1 MAVFTMKF
9 QLNMIRYLL
18 LLKFLLAFSIAWSQ
32 QKVTLNGYVKDK
44 SNGEELLGVTIYI
57 PSLRAGTI
65 TNDYG
70 FYALTLPAGT
80 YEVQFT
86 YIGYQQETRTLSLQ
100 ANMSLNME
108 MQTDAQV
115 MQEIVIEEKPLD
127 ENVVA
132 VQMSKNSLNMNQ
144 VRKLPA
150 LFGEIDIIKNIQ
162 MLPGVITAGEGTS
175 SFFVRGGSADQNL
188 ILIDEAP
195 VYDPSHLFG
204 LFSVFNADVIK
215 DSELYKGGIPARF
228 GGRLSSIL
236 EVRTKDGNNKDFDI
250 TGGIG
255 SMASR
260 IAVEGP
266 IVKDK
271 SSFIISARRSYVDV
285 FLKAANEDNLVYFY
299 DVNAKV
305 NWKSDN
311 RNRFFASFYRGRDV
325 FSFGDDFGF
334 AWGNMTGTFRWN
346 HLFNDRLFSNTSIIL
361 SNFDYKLE
369 LKDAVQGFRW
379 VSNLQEF
386 SFKNDLS
393 YSVNTRN
400 ELAFG
405 YHLTGR
411 RFSPGEISPNSLG
424 SIFETVALQHMY
436 ALDHGLY
443 VSNLQDLS
451 DRITL
456 DYGVRLSIFQ
466 NIGPGEVYLYEDP
479 KDNINIERTDTLRY
493 DRWNSIKTFVNVE
506 PRFALRYILREGQ
519 SLKFSYNRMVQN
531 THLIS
536 AGTAPVPFNT
546 WNPSNYYLKPQVAD
560 QVAAGYFRNF
570 ENNAYEFSAEAYYKD
585 MSNVTDFADNAQLFF
600 NQNLSTEY
608 RQGDAWAYG
617 LELLLNKNQG
627 KFTGMVS
634 YTWSK
639 TMRKV
644 EGVNL
649 GKEFPSNHDRRNV
662 VNIQAAYD
670 LNDKWVFGGTFTYS
684 TGRPLTL
691 PAGKYEYGNYNPDVL
706 TERNGYRLPAFHR
719 LDLSATLNPRKNAN
733 RKWKGQWVFSV
744 YNVYNRQNPFTI
756 YTRSKEDEDGNM
768 IGDGTEKEARL
779 IYLFPILPSVTYNFK
794 F

>member
-1 MAVFTMKF
+1 MIRNILTLSFLLFGQAVFG
-9 QLNMIRYLL
+9 QE
-18 LLKFLLAFSIAWSQ
+18 
-32 QKVTLNGYVKDK
+32 KVTLNGYIKDAA
-44 SNGEELLGVTIYI
+44 NGEELLGVTIYI
-57 PSLRAGTI
+57 PSLKAGTI

-70 FYALTLPAGT
+70 FYALTVPKGT

-86 YIGYQQETRTLSLQ
+86 YIGYKEQVRTLDLQ
-100 ANMSLNME
+100 DDMSLNLE

-115 MQEIVIEEKPLD
+115 IQEIVIEEKPLD

-132 VQMSKNSLNMNQ
+132 VQMSKNTLNMNQ

-162 MLPGVITAGEGTS
+162 MLPGVISAGEGSS

-215 DSELYKGGIPARF
+215 DSELYKGGIPSRF

-236 EVRTKDGNNKDFDI
+236 EVRTKDGNNRDFDV

-255 SMASR
+255 TMASR
-260 IAVEGP
+260 LAVEGP
-266 IVKDK
+266 IVKEK
-271 SSFIISARRSYVDV
+271 SSFIVSARRSYIDL
-285 FLKAANEDNLVYFY
+285 FLKAAGENNLVHFY

-305 NWKSDN
+305 NWKSN
-311 RNRFFASFYRGRDV
+311 NNNRFFVAFYAGRDV
-325 FSFGDDFGF
+325 FNFDDNFGF
-334 AWGNMTGTFRWN
+334 QWGNMTGTFRWN
-346 HLFNDRLFSNTSIIL
+346 HLFNERLFSNTSLIV

-369 LKDAVQGFRW
+369 LTDPVQGFQW
-379 VSNLQEF
+379 ISDLQEF

-393 YSVNTRN
+393 YSLNTNN
-400 ELAFG
+400 ELSFG

-411 RFSPGEISPNSLG
+411 RFSPGEVSPNTIG
-424 SIFETVALQHMY
+424 SIFQTVELQHMY

-443 VSNLQDLS
+443 VSNLQRLN

-456 DYGVRLSIFQ
+456 DYGVRLSVFQ
-466 NIGPGEVYLYEDP
+466 NIGPGSVYLYEDP
-479 KDNINIERTDTLRY
+479 QDNININRTDTLQY
-493 DRWNSIKTFVNVE
+493 DQWENIKTYVNVE
-506 PRFALRYILREGQ
+506 PRFSLRYLVGEGQ
-519 SLKFSYNRMVQN
+519 SFKVSYNRMVQN

-570 ENNAYEFSAEAYYKD
+570 KDNEYEFSAEAYYKD
-585 MSNVTDFADNAQLFF
+585 ISNVTDFADNAEIFF
-600 NQNLSTEY
+600 NEDLSTEY

-617 LELLLNKNQG
+617 LELMLNKTRG
-627 KFTGMVS
+627 KLTGSAS

-639 TMRKV
+639 TLRKID
-644 EGVNL
+644 GVNR
-649 GKEFPSNHDRRNV
+649 GFEFYSNHDRRNV
-662 VNIQAAYD
+662 VNVQAAYD
-670 LNDKWVFGGTFTYS
+670 YNDKWVFGATFTYS

-691 PAGKYEYGNYNPDVL
+691 PAGKYEYGDYNPDVL

-719 LDLSATLNPRKNAN
+719 LDLSVTLNPRKNLS

-744 YNVYNRQNPFTI
+744 YNAYDRRNPFTI
-756 YTRSKEDEDGNM
+756 YTRTKQDEDGNI

>member
-1 MAVFTMKF
+1 M
-9 QLNMIRYLL
+9 LRNLL
-18 LLKFLLAFSIAWSQ
+18 FATLLVICSAAAAQ
-32 QKVTLNGYVKDK
+32 EKVTLNGYIKDAD
-44 SNGEELLGVTIYI
+44 NGEELLGVTIYI
-57 PSLRAGTI
+57 PSLKAGTV

-70 FYALTLPAGT
+70 FYALTLPKGS
-80 YEVQFT
+80 YEIRFS
-86 YIGYQQETRTLSLQ
+86 YIGYKEQVRTLDLQ
-100 ANMSLNME
+100 GDVTLNLE

-115 MQEIVIEEKPLD
+115 IQEIVIEEKPLD

-132 VQMSKNSLNMNQ
+132 VQMSKNTLNMNQ

-162 MLPGVITAGEGTS
+162 MLPGVITAGEGSS

-236 EVRTKDGNNKDFDI
+236 EVRTKDGNNKEFDV

-255 SMASR
+255 TMASR
-260 IAVEGP
+260 IAIEGP
-266 IVKDK
+266 IVPEK
-271 SSFIISARRSYVDV
+271 SSFIVSARRSYVD
-285 FLKAANEDNLVYFY
+285 FILKAASQDNLVHFY
-299 DVNAKV
+299 DVNAKF
-305 NWKSDN
+305 NWKSN
-311 RNRFFASFYRGRDV
+311 NSNRFFLAFYTGRDV
-325 FSFGDDFGF
+325 FNFDDNFGF
-334 AWGNMTGTFRWN
+334 EWGNMTGTFRWN
-346 HLFNDRLFSNTSIIL
+346 HLFSERLFSNTSIII
-361 SNFDYKLE
+361 SNFDYKLG
-369 LKDAVQGFRW
+369 LQDAVQGFRW
-379 VSNLQEF
+379 ISNLQEF
-386 SFKNDLS
+386 SFREDLS
-393 YSVNTRN
+393 YSLNTNN

-411 RFSPGEISPNSLG
+411 RFSPGEISPTTTS
-424 SIFETVALQHMY
+424 SIFETVELQHMY
-436 ALDHGLY
+436 ALDHALY
-443 VSNLQDLS
+443 LSNLQRLS

-466 NIGPGEVYLYEDP
+466 NIGPGSVYLYEDP
-479 KDNINIERTDTLRY
+479 KDNIDIHRTDTLHF
-493 DRWNSIKTFVNVE
+493 DKGEGIKTYINIE
-506 PRFALRYILREGQ
+506 PRLAVRYLLKEGQ

-570 ENNAYEFSAEAYYKD
+570 RQNQYEFSAEAYYKD
-585 MSNVTDFADNAQLFF
+585 ISNVTDFADNAQIFF
-600 NQNLSTEY
+600 NEDLSTEY

-617 LELLLNKNQG
+617 LELFLNKKEG
-627 KFTGMVS
+627 KFTGNAS

-649 GKEFPSNHDRRNV
+649 GKEFRANHDRRNV
-662 VNIQAAYD
+662 FNIQAAYD
-670 LNDKWVFGGTFTYS
+670 LNEKWVFGGAFTFS

-706 TERNGYRLPAFHR
+706 TERNGYLLPSFHR
-719 LDLSATLNPRKNAN
+719 LDLSVTLNPRKNASRN
-733 RKWKGQWVFSV
+733 WKGQWVFSV
-744 YNVYNRQNPFTI
+744 YNAYNRKNPFTI
-756 YTRSKEDEDGNM
+756 YTRTRQDEDGN
-768 IGDGTEKEARL
+768 ILGDGSEKEARL
-779 IYLFPILPSVTYNFK
+779 IYLFPVLPSVTYNFK

>member
-1 MAVFTMKF
+1 MMFK
-9 QLNMIRYLL
+9 NLL
-18 LLKFLLAFSIAWSQ
+18 FFNFLLISVVSWSQ
-32 QKVTLNGYVKDK
+32 DKVTLNGYIKDA
-44 SNGEELLGVTIYI
+44 SNGEELLGVAIYI
-57 PSLRAGTI
+57 PSLKAGTV

-70 FYALTLPAGT
+70 FYALTVPRGT
-80 YEVQFT
+80 YEVQIT
-86 YIGYQQETRTLSLQ
+86 YVGYKQQVLNLDLQENTTR
-100 ANMSLNME
+100 NINME
-108 MQTDAQV
+108 SDAQV
-115 MQEIVIEEKPLD
+115 MKEIIIEDKPLD

-132 VQMSKNSLNMNQ
+132 VQMSKNTLNMTQ

-162 MLPGVITAGEGTS
+162 MLPGVISAGEGTS

-236 EVRTKDGNNKDFDI
+236 EVRTKDGNNKDFDVS
-250 TGGIG
+250 GGIG
-255 SMASR
+255 TMASR
-260 IAVEGP
+260 VAIEGP
-266 IVKDK
+266 IVREK
-271 SSFIISARRSYVDV
+271 SSFIVSARRSYVDL
-285 FLKAANEDNLVYFY
+285 FLKAANQDNLVHFY
-299 DVNAKV
+299 DVNAKI
-305 NWKSDN
+305 NWKSN
-311 RNRFFASFYRGRDV
+311 NNNRFFAAFYAGRDV
-325 FSFGDDFGF
+325 FSFADNFGF
-334 AWGNMTGTFRWN
+334 EWGNKTGTFRWN
-346 HLFNDRLFSNTSIIL
+346 HLFNERLFSNTSIIL

-369 LKDAVQGFRW
+369 LQDAVQGFRW

-393 YSVNTRN
+393 YSLNEHN

-411 RFSPGEISPNSLG
+411 RFSPGEVSPNVDG
-424 SIFETVALQHMY
+424 SIFETVEMQHMY
-436 ALDHGLY
+436 ALDHGIYL
-443 VSNLQDLS
+443 SNLQTLS

-466 NIGPGEVYLYEDP
+466 NIGPGDVYLYEDP
-479 KDNINIERTDTLRY
+479 QDNIDIVRTDTLTY
-493 DRWNSIKTFVNVE
+493 DKWESIKTYVNFE
-506 PRFALRYILREGQ
+506 PRFALRYILKEGQ
-519 SLKFSYNRMVQN
+519 SIKVSYNRMVQN

-570 ENNAYEFSAEAYYKD
+570 RNNEYEFSAEAYYKD
-585 MSNVTDFADNAQLFF
+585 IENVTDFADNAALFF
-600 NQNLSTEY
+600 NKDLSTEY

-617 LELLLNKNQG
+617 LEFLVSKNRG
-627 KFTGMVS
+627 KLTGMAS

-649 GKEFPSNHDRRNV
+649 GKEFPANHDRRNV

-670 LNDKWVFGGTFTYS
+670 FNDKWVFGGTFTYS

-691 PAGKYEYGNYNPDVL
+691 PAGKYEYGNYNADVL

-719 LDLSATLNPRKNAN
+719 LDLSVTLNPRKNAN
-733 RKWKGQWVFSV
+733 RNWKGQWIFSI
-744 YNVYNRQNPFTI
+744 YNVYSNRNPFTI
-756 YTRSKEDEDGNM
+756 YTRPKQDEDGNI
-768 IGDGTEKEARL
+768 IGDGSEKEARM